1 MSILTFS
8 LQTKVCRIGTSS
20 SSSEDDQKTPERT
33 HRHRTTHTQAD
44 QVVKCN
50 TRKKKRRNS
59 ALETDSSSTEKISE
73 AENATPVGKRFRG
86 SVLLVTS
93 TDEEASQTGKA
104 VSNEITPVDSGIGST
119 RFEDG
124 KTNTTADFASIA
136 LDNDRVTGNAASCS
150 DDTDS
155 DTGSLHVGQDSGNVT
170 GKCVASGKDGG
181 SEGEEGRRGTSER
194 VQTLAGRKEH
204 RRNVIMTY
212 RQERLRRLK

>member
-1 MSILTFS
+1 M
-8 LQTKVCRIGTSS
+8 QTKVCRIRTSSS

-33 HRHRTTHTQAD
+33 YTYRTTHTQAD
-44 QVVKCN
+44 QIVKCN

-59 ALETDSSSTEKISE
+59 ALETDSSSTENSE
-73 AENATPVGKRFRG
+73 AENVTPVGKRFRG

-93 TDEEASQTGKA
+93 SDEEESQTGKV
-104 VSNEITPVDSGIGST
+104 VSNESTVVDSGIGST

-136 LDNDRVTGNAASCS
+136 LDTNRVTINDASCS
-150 DDTDS
+150 DDMDS
-155 DTGSLHVGQDSGNVT
+155 DTGSLHVSVEQDSGNVT

-181 SEGEEGRRGTSER
+181 SEGEAGRRGTSER
-194 VQTLAGRKEH
+194 VQTLAGRKAH

>member
-8 LQTKVCRIGTSS
+8 LQTKFCRIGTSS
-20 SSSEDDQKTPERT
+20 SSPEDDQKTPERT
-33 HRHRTTHTQAD
+33 HRYRTKHTQAD
-44 QVVKCN
+44 QIVKCN

-59 ALETDSSSTEKISE
+59 ALETDSSSTENSE

-93 TDEEASQTGKA
+93 SDEEESQTVKV
-104 VSNEITPVDSGIGST
+104 VSNESTVVDSGIGST

-136 LDNDRVTGNAASCS
+136 LDNDRLTGNDASCS
-150 DDTDS
+150 DDMDS
-155 DTGSLHVGQDSGNVT
+155 DTGSLHVSVGQDSGNVT

-181 SEGEEGRRGTSER
+181 SEGEGRRGTSER
-194 VQTLAGRKEH
+194 VQTLAGRKQH